1 MSIVWINNNK
11 TIKMIKITGI
21 QGIEDEGKSVHKIA
35 LFADDVLFFI
45 ENPPHSIPPL
55 SVCMNMD

>member
-1 MSIVWINNNK
+1 
-11 TIKMIKITGI
+11 MIKITGI